1 MNTNTKI
8 GLLFAQLII
17 SVLLITD
24 KGTTITQPQKMT
36 I

>member
-1 MNTNTKI
+1 MTTNTKI
-8 GLLFAQLII
+8 GLLFTQLII

-24 KGTTITQPQKMT
+24 KQPVAQPQKMT